1 MYFERL
7 KISNPGYLKSINS
20 SELFLISLLV
30 ASKYLHD
37 DGELDSAIN
46 SEWAAAYG
54 ISLKLI
60 NQMEKDYLSA
70 MNWEF
75 FISDEEFTIRHKQ
88 IVDQLYADM
97 MKSNSMLL
105 KMFLMISSVIQN
117 IKKFYRKKI
126 IHQKIKQMIAMST
139 VITVVTATALQL
151 KMNTG
156 DQKMIQELF
165 DQIES
170 NPNYPMIPSAV
181 HINQIKNSEHIRITN
196 YTKKWSSSKL
206 VQLLDHLLFM
216 NMCVSDKHL
225 TVSKPIKKQFRN
237 ITYFKNIIFF
247 NYLTTA
253 NCIS

>member
-1 MYFERL
+1 
-7 KISNPGYLKSINS
+7 
-20 SELFLISLLV
+20 
-30 ASKYLHD
+30 
-37 DGELDSAIN
+37 
-46 SEWAAAYG
+46 
-54 ISLKLI
+54 
-60 NQMEKDYLSA
+60 
-70 MNWEF
+70 
-75 FISDEEFTIRHKQ
+75 
-88 IVDQLYADM
+88 
-97 MKSNSMLL
+97 
-105 KMFLMISSVIQN
+105 
-117 IKKFYRKKI
+117 
-126 IHQKIKQMIAMST
+126 MIAMST

-151 KMNTG
+151 KMNSG

-165 DQIES
+165 DKIES

-225 TVSKPIKKQFRN
+225 TVSKPIKNQFRN